1 MRARAQINEITTS
14 VGRDTLAILYLSA
27 DGGDLEWVVLEQG
40 QRLFLRQHEAFKGLL
55 LTCDFL
61 CALLDCGVIFL

>member
-40 QRLFLRQHEAFKGLL
+40 
-55 LTCDFL
+55 
-61 CALLDCGVIFL
+61 